1 MKRILV
7 IEREYGCG
15 GGAIAERIAERLG
28 WTLWDR
34 SLTKEIARR
43 AKVDS
48 SAVRRCDERTDTFLH
63 RIAKV
68 FWRGSYE
75 QAMQVDESGVFDTD
89 RMVVLVRQIIEEASE
104 TGNCVIVGRGAPYVL
119 RERKDTLH
127 VFLYAP
133 RREKLRRLLAA
144 GMSEEEANGLL
155 DTVDSER
162 ADFVKSYFGM
172 EWPTRSFYHLM
183 INTAVGD
190 DAVIETVR
198 FAMKA
203 FDR

>member
-1 MKRILV
+1 MKRVVV

-15 GGAIAERIAERLG
+15 GGAIAERLAGQLG
-28 WTLWDR
+28 WKLWDQA
-34 SLTKEIARR
+34 LTQEIARR

-48 SAVRRCDERTDTFLH
+48 LAVQRCDERTDTFLH

-75 QAMQVDESGVFDTD
+75 QAMPFEPSGVFDTD
-89 RMVVLVRQIIEEASE
+89 RMVVLVREIIAEA
-104 TGNCVIVGRGAPYVL
+104 TDAGNCVIVGRGAPYIL
-119 RERKDTLH
+119 RARKDALH

-133 RREKLRRLLAA
+133 RREKLRRLLAV
-144 GMSEEEANGLL
+144 GKSEEEGNALL
-155 DTVDSER
+155 DTVDRER

-183 INTAVGD
+183 VNTAVGD
-190 DAVIETVR
+190 AAVAETIR
-198 FAMKA
+198 FALET